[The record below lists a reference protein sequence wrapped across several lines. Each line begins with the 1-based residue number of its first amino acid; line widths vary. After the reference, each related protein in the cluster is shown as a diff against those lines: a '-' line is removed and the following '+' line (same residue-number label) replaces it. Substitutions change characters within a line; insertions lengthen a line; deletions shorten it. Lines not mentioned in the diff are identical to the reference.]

1 MDNNIQIATFGGGCF
16 WCIDAA
22 FRRVKGVLNVS
33 SGYAG
38 GEIENPSY
46 QQICTGLTGHAE
58 VVQLDF
64 DSSIVSYNTLL
75 EMFFT
80 LHDATQLNRQG
91 NDVGTQYR
99 SVIYYHTEQQKA
111 EAQTMIAALQKQIRE
126 PIVTE
131 LSPISNF
138 YPAEQ
143 YHQDYYNENPNQ
155 GYCSILIAPKLEK
168 FGQYF
173 ADKLKWKKLAK

>member
-99 SVIYYHTEQQKA
+99 SVIYYHNEQQKA
-111 EAQTMIAALQKQIRE
+111 ESQAMIDALQKQIRE
-126 PIVTE
+126 PVVTE
-131 LSPISNF
+131 LSPLTNF

-155 GYCSILIAPKLEK
+155 GYCSILIAPKLAK
-168 FGQYF
+168 FEQYY
-173 ADKLKWKKLAK
+173 ADKLK

>member
-131 LSPISNF
+131 LGPISNF

-173 ADKLKWKKLAK
+173 ADKLK

>member
-1 MDNNIQIATFGGGCF
+1 MDNNIQLATFGGGCF

-99 SVIYYHTEQQKA
+99 SVIYYHDEKQKA
-111 EAQTMIAALQKQIRE
+111 ESQAMIDALQKQIRE

-131 LSPISNF
+131 LSPLTNF

-155 GYCSILIAPKLEK
+155 GYCSILIAPKLAK
-168 FGQYF
+168 FEQYY
-173 ADKLKWKKLAK
+173 ADKLK

>member
-99 SVIYYHTEQQKA
+99 SVIYYHNEKQKA
-111 EAQTMIAALQKQIRE
+111 ESQAMIDALQKQIRE

-131 LSPISNF
+131 LSPLTNF

-155 GYCSILIAPKLEK
+155 GYCSILIAPKLAK
-168 FGQYF
+168 FEQYY
-173 ADKLKWKKLAK
+173 ADKLK

>member
-64 DSSIVSYNTLL
+64 DSSIVSFDTLL
-75 EMFFT
+75 EMFFM

-99 SVIYYHTEQQKA
+99 SVIYYHDEQQKA
-111 EAQTMIAALQKQIRE
+111 ESQAMIAALQKQVRE

-131 LSPISNF
+131 LSPVANF

-155 GYCSILIAPKLEK
+155 GYCSILIAPKLAK
-168 FGQYF
+168 FEQYF
-173 ADKLKWKKLAK
+173 ADKLK